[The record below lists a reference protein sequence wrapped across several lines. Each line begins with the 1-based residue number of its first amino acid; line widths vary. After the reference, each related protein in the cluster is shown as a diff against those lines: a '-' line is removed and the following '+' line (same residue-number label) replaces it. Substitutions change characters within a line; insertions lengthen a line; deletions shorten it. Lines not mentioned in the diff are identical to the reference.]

1 MSSNPPN
8 MLPAATS
15 ENAITETMQFQ
26 RALIQVLAR
35 IAKSLEAIQIELAA
49 KKSH

>member
-1 MSSNPPN
+1 MSSNPAPI
-8 MLPAATS
+8 LPAATP
-15 ENAITETMQFQ
+15 ENSIAETMQHQ